1 MLAGGCAVGAG
12 VSGAAVFTLTSWATL
27 SAMWGAAMLTD
38 RLLDRPKEA
47 LLPVPAMSPHGDP
60 ELSAS
65 YARP

>member
-1 MLAGGCAVGAG
+1 

-38 RLLDRPKEA
+38 RLVDQPKEA
-47 LLPVPAMSPHGDP
+47 AQPVPAMSPHGAP
-60 ELSAS
+60 EPSAS